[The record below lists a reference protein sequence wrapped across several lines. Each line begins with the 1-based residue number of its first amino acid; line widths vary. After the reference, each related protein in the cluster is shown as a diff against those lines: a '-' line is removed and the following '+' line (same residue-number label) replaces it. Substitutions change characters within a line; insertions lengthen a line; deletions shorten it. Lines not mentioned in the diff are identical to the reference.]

1 MRTRLAM
8 AAVVAGLLF
17 SGGPLA
23 AHHAFTAEFDASK
36 PVMLKGA
43 LTRLEW
49 TNPHAW
55 LYIDVQESDGK
66 VVNWAIELGA
76 PNAMLRRGW
85 NKKSIPLG
93 TVVVV
98 NGYQAKN
105 GTPTANGANIVLPDG
120 RRLFVGSSGT
130 GAPDD
135 PDAKK

>member
-1 MRTRLAM
+1 MATVLA
-8 AAVVAGLLF
+8 ALLL

-23 AHHAFTAEFDASK
+23 AHHAFTAEFDANK
-36 PVMLKGA
+36 PVTLKGTV
-43 LTRLEW
+43 TRMEW

-55 LYIDVQESDGK
+55 LYIDVPDADGK
-66 VVNWAIELGA
+66 VVNWGIECGA
-76 PNAMLRRGW
+76 PNAMIRRGW

-98 NGYQAKN
+98 RGYQAKN
-105 GTPTANGANIVLPDG
+105 GSATANGANILLPDG
-120 RRLFVGSSGT
+120 RKLFVGSSGT

>member
-1 MRTRLAM
+1 MM
-8 AAVVAGLLF
+8 AIVTAGLLLC
-17 SGGPLA
+17 GRPLV
-23 AHHAFTAEFDASK
+23 AHHAFTAEFDANK
-36 PVMLKGA
+36 PVTLKGTV
-43 LTRLEW
+43 TRMEW

-55 LYIDVQESDGK
+55 LFIDVQDADGK
-66 VVNWAIELGA
+66 VVNWGIECGA
-76 PNAMLRRGW
+76 PNAMIRRGW

-98 NGYQAKN
+98 RGYQAKN
-105 GTPTANGANIVLPDG
+105 GSATANGANILLPDG